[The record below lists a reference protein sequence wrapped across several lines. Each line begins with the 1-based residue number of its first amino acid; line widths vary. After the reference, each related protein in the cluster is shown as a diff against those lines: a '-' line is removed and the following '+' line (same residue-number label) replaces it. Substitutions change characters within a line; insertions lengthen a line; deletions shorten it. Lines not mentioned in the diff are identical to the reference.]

1 MALIQNI
8 FFFYFI
14 CVFYDMI
21 ISIET
26 IGGISGNNSVFLI
39 LVKYLNTA
47 ENSIAFIDAVHTF
60 QSICFSYDIALTC
73 FLIYNGITFFESA
86 FVYIIGIGGFRGFL
100 GLICDRIL
108 NFCINT
114 YIKTEAFFPDFVF
127 SSIIKPVLPVL
138 GSVAA
143 ILSGIT

>member
-1 MALIQNI
+1 M
-8 FFFYFI
+8 
-14 CVFYDMI
+14 V

-26 IGGISGNNSVFLI
+26 IVGISGNNSVFLI

-47 ENSIAFIDAVHTF
+47 ENSIAFINAVHTL

-100 GLICDRIL
+100 CL
-108 NFCINT
+108 FC
-114 YIKTEAFFPDFVF
+114 EAFFPDFVF